1 MNTPL
6 LRELVEGLRARNRE
20 AYKRYRELA
29 LCGANRSVS
38 SLAAAAAE
46 QRRDWETELE
56 KTLRALTTAS
66 PETPAAG
73 SVTGP
78 AHEQIPGL
86 PRQTGACD
94 AIQELEMMRDTE
106 RGDEELLLRAV
117 EAAEGE
123 RLADELRSWAEMSGK
138 RAARAQDQ
146 LELLELSR

>member
-29 LCGANRSVS
+29 HCGANRSVS

-56 KTLRALTTAS
+56 KALRALAS
-66 PETPAAG
+66 PA
-73 SVTGP
+73 GP
-78 AHEQIPGL
+78 AREAIPEL
-86 PRQTGACD
+86 PPPIGTCD
-94 AIQELEMMRDTE
+94 AAQELAMMRSIE
-106 RGDEELLLRAV
+106 RADQELLLRAA

-123 RLADELRSWAEMSGK
+123 RLADEIRAWAEMSGK